1 MRVGSEM
8 RIQVAIAEDQ
18 RIVRDLLAATLAK
31 EADIAVVGE
40 ASTGKQ
46 ALEVALA
53 ERPDILLLDVGMPE
67 GDGIEVARSL
77 GTQAPEVKVVALSIH
92 SEPHVVRDMLAAGAA
107 AYVLKSAAL
116 TDLVA
121 AIRSVMEDK
130 VYVSP
135 GLALDAPGPRLARRE
150 RQIVALVAEGKR
162 TAEIAAQL
170 GISPAT
176 VEVHRRNIMRKLDLH
191 SVAEL
196 TRFAVREGLVS
207 P

>member
-1 MRVGSEM
+1 MT
-8 RIQVAIAEDQ
+8 IQVAIAEDQ

-46 ALEVALA
+46 ALEITLA
-53 ERPDILLLDVGMPE
+53 ARPHLLLLDVGMPD

-77 GTQAPEVKVVALSIH
+77 AAQAPEVKVVALSIH
-92 SEPHVVRDMLAAGAA
+92 SEPRVVRDMLAAGAA

-116 TDLVA
+116 TELVA
-121 AIRSVMEDK
+121 AIRSVMEGK

-135 GLALDAPGPRLARRE
+135 GLGLDTPGPRLARRE